1 MRWEFTALF
10 AYSVYATKNKRFDFR
25 TLLYLDDSDYVYEY
39 VYYYYDEEGGN
50 GTVVD
55 IKPASSLTKL
65 ANISLADTDL
75 IGRTRSSGFFLVY
88 YRHTM

>member
-1 MRWEFTALF
+1 MLC
-10 AYSVYATKNKRFDFR
+10 
-25 TLLYLDDSDYVYEY
+25 LDDSDYVYEY

-65 ANISLADTDL
+65 ANISLAATDL
-75 IGRTRSSGFFLVY
+75 IGRFIFLTSHSV
-88 YRHTM
+88 HLKNKCC

>member
-1 MRWEFTALF
+1 MYVSGKILF
-10 AYSVYATKNKRFDFR
+10 HATNPKRFDLL
-25 TLLYLDDSDYVYEY
+25 TMLYLDDSDYVYEY

-75 IGRTRSSGFFLVY
+75 IGIICFSGFFLVY
-88 YRHTM
+88 YTYLQCN